1 MKYIYIFTFLLILFS
16 CNERNN
22 NDKITKEKTL
32 QEVIQAERDSLIKDS
47 LNTLSIIKNLK
58 KNKVVNVDSIRVQL
72 IDKSKF
78 VNKLKTDFE
87 YTSYSTYF
95 REHTAEKDERILYLK
110 IKLSTDLKPLNPENF
125 FPKINVFEYLDKKN
139 NIQFYG
145 DMTYALINKT
155 NLNIVYL
162 EQIFNYR
169 NSENFICFINIPKD
183 RKGKL
188 IITADNGHKF
198 NNSNVIDIIVN

>member
-1 MKYIYIFTFLLILFS
+1 MKNIYFLALLISIFS
-16 CNERNN
+16 CGEANKKENIN
-22 NDKITKEKTL
+22 KEKTL
-32 QEVIQAERDSLIKDS
+32 QEVIQAEKDSLIKDS
-47 LNTLSIIKNLK
+47 LNTLSIIENLK
-58 KNKVVNVDSIRVQL
+58 IKKEVNIDSIRIQL
-72 IDKSKF
+72 IEKSKF
-78 VNKLKTDFE
+78 INKLKTDFE

-110 IKLSTDLKPLNPENF
+110 IKISTDLKPINPEGF

-155 NLNIVYL
+155 DLNIVYL
-162 EQIFNYR
+162 EQIFNYK
-169 NSENFICFINIPKD
+169 NSQNFICYIKIPKD

-188 IITADNGHKF
+188 IITADKDHKF
-198 NNSNVIDIIVN
+198 NDSNVIDIIMN

>member
-1 MKYIYIFTFLLILFS
+1 MRYFYIFTFLLTIFS
-16 CNERNN
+16 CNESKK
-22 NDKITKEKTL
+22 NDGITKKNTL
-32 QEVIQAERDSLIKDS
+32 KEVIQAEKDSLIKDS
-47 LNTLSIIKNLK
+47 LNTLSIVKNLK
-58 KNKVVNVDSIRVQL
+58 IKKVVYVDSIKVQL

-87 YTSYSTYF
+87 YTNHSTYF
-95 REHTAEKDERILYLK
+95 RELIAEKDERILYLK
-110 IKLSTDLKPLNPENF
+110 IKLSTDLKPLNPDNF

-155 NLNIVYL
+155 NLNINYL
-162 EQIFNYR
+162 YQIFNYK

-188 IITADNGHKF
+188 IITTDNDHKF
-198 NNSNVIDIIVN
+198 NDSNVIDIISN